1 MYLLARSDGSVLS
14 RQMCETKDI
23 LHVSEEKL
31 RERDAEVARLRA
43 ELAAER
49 ARRHWRHLR
58 PATAA
63 AEVEFRTRLARL
75 RSRSPPLRRRG
86 GGSVLGSLASSSPL
100 CFAIS

>member
-43 ELAAER
+43 ELGRGARAEALEASPTGDGCGR
-49 ARRHWRHLR
+49 GGGSSLW
-58 PATAA
+58 
-63 AEVEFRTRLARL
+63 RL